1 VTPAIV
7 KDVAHGEP
15 AWFGVAPMSLK
26 RFTDQTAIVTG
37 AGSGLGAATVRRLS
51 GEGARVACLDVA
63 FDAAETTAR
72 DCGNGARAYAVDVSN
87 PEAVREAV
95 GKAAAD
101 LGRPSVV
108 VNCAGIGRFYHSHEM
123 PFADW
128 QKIIG
133 VNLTGTF
140 LVCQATLP
148 LLLDGGGT
156 IVNIASNAG
165 LMSQP
170 YSAAYCASKGGVVQL
185 TRALADEY
193 LERGIRVN
201 CVAPGG
207 IATPLQDAF
216 RIMPENIEFKKL
228 AKIRTP
234 LGNAQPDE
242 VAALIAFIAS
252 DEGRYM
258 TGAIVSID
266 GGLTM

>member
-1 VTPAIV
+1 MGRF
-7 KDVAHGEP
+7 DGRVA
-15 AWFGVAPMSLK
+15 V
-26 RFTDQTAIVTG
+26 VTG
-37 AGSGLGAATVRRLS
+37 AGSGLGLATARQLAR
-51 GEGARVACLDVA
+51 EGAAVACFDIAV
-63 FDAAETTAR
+63 DAAEKAAAEI
-72 DCGNGARAYAVDVSN
+72 GEAGAAARAYRVDVSD
-87 PEAVREAV
+87 PDSVQSAVAS
-95 GKAAAD
+95 AATD
-101 LGRPSVV
+101 LGRPAVV
-108 VNCAGIGRFYHSHEM
+108 VNSAGIGRFAHTHEM

-128 QKIIG
+128 QRIIG

-140 LVCQATLP
+140 LVCQATLL
-148 LLLDGGGT
+148 LLLDGGGS

-242 VAALIAFIAS
+242 VAALIAFVAS
-252 DEGRYM
+252 EEGRYM
-258 TGAIVSID
+258 TGAVVSID

>member
-1 VTPAIV
+1 MTMERYVHT
-7 KDVAHGEP
+7 
-15 AWFGVAPMSLK
+15 
-26 RFTDQTAIVTG
+26 TAVVTG
-37 AGSGLGAATVRRLS
+37 AGSGLGAATARRLAA
-51 GEGARVACLDVA
+51 EGATVACIDLA
-63 FDAAETTAR
+63 ADAAGGTVA
-72 DCGNGARAYAVDVSN
+72 
-87 PEAVREAV
+87 AVREAGGRAGAYAADV
-95 GKAAAD
+95 SDPEAIRAAVRAAAAD

-108 VNCAGIGRFYHSHEM
+108 VNCAGIGRFHHSHDM

-128 QKIIG
+128 QRIIA

-140 LVCQATLP
+140 LVCQATIP
-148 LLLDGGGT
+148 FLLDGGGN

-201 CVAPGG
+201 CIAPGG
-207 IATPLQDAF
+207 IDTPLQNAF
-216 RIMPENIEFKKL
+216 RNVPEGIEWKKL
-228 AKIRTP
+228 GKIRTP
-234 LGNAQPDE
+234 LGNASPDE
-242 VAALIAFIAS
+242 VASLIAFVAS
-252 DEGRYM
+252 AEGRYM